1 MKHIINSISFIL
13 LGVLTMSCQ
22 KQNMHSGN
30 SMQEQIASLPKE
42 AINIEERNG
51 LILMREEEKMA
62 HDVYSFLYDKWNIM
76 IFNNIASSEQ
86 THTDAVLKL
95 LDKYDIDDPASG
107 KNIGVF
113 NDTSLQR
120 MYNQLLI
127 NGNYSLLSALTVGAT
142 IEDLDIYDLEKLI
155 LKVDNQDI
163 AFVYN
168 NLLKASRNHMRAFYS
183 QIVNN
188 GGTYRAKYISQQQLE
203 DIVNSPK
210 EVGSWKKSK

>member
-86 THTDAVLKL
+86 THKDAVLKL

-155 LKVDNQDI
+155 LKADNQDI

>member
-51 LILMREEEKMA
+51 LVLMREEEKMA

-86 THTDAVLKL
+86 THTDAVLEL

-107 KNIGVF
+107 KNIGVY

-155 LKVDNQDI
+155 LKADNQDI

>member
-1 MKHIINSISFIL
+1 MKNIINSISFIL

-51 LILMREEEKMA
+51 LVLMREEEKMA

-86 THTDAVLKL
+86 THTDAVLEL

>member
-1 MKHIINSISFIL
+1 MKNIINSISFIL

-51 LILMREEEKMA
+51 LVLMREEEKMA

-155 LKVDNQDI
+155 LKADNQDI